1 MATSVL
7 GDLRGV
13 YHRTWWAL
21 MLRGLLG
28 VAVGLYIF
36 ARPLDSVAAFA
47 LVIAFWALF
56 AGMVEII
63 QAIELKAMMKHWWV
77 LLLAG
82 LVSVAFGIAALFY
95 YPGLSLTFAVVL
107 VSWWLT
113 LTGVLGIYAGVMQ
126 KNMGIQWGW
135 TTAFG
140 ALSVVAGVFALLA
153 PPVTL
158 AAIMGLIA
166 GFALVSGVA
175 LVVGAFK
182 LRSVVH
188 P

>member
-7 GDLRGV
+7 NDLRGV

-28 VAVGLYIF
+28 VAVGIYIL

-47 LVIAFWALF
+47 LVIAFWATF
-56 AGMVEII
+56 AGFVEIV
-63 QAIELKAMMKHWWV
+63 QAVELKAMMKHWWV
-77 LLLAG
+77 LLLSG
-82 LVSVAFGIAALFY
+82 LVGIGFGIAALYY
-95 YPGLSLTFAVVL
+95 YPVLSLTFAVVV
-107 VSWWLT
+107 VSWWL
-113 LTGVLGIYAGVMQ
+113 LFTGALGIYAAIMQ
-126 KNMGIQWGW
+126 KNLGLQWGW
-135 TTAFG
+135 TLAFG
-140 ALSVVAGVFALLA
+140 VLSVAAGVFALLA
-153 PPVTL
+153 PPITL

-175 LVVGAFK
+175 LIVGAFK
-182 LRSVVH
+182 LRSVVN

>member
-7 GDLRGV
+7 NDLRGV

-28 VAVGLYIF
+28 LAVGIYIL

-56 AGMVEII
+56 AGMVEIV

-82 LVSVAFGIAALFY
+82 LVGVGFGIAALFY

-113 LTGVLGIYAGVMQ
+113 LTGILGISAGVMQ
-126 KNMGIQWGW
+126 RSLGMPWGW
-135 TTAFG
+135 TVAFG
-140 ALSVVAGVFALLA
+140 ALSVVAGLFALLA

-175 LVVGAFK
+175 FVVGAFK

-188 P
+188 L

>member
-28 VAVGLYIF
+28 VAVGIYIF
-36 ARPLDSVAAFA
+36 VRPLDSVAALA

-56 AGMVEII
+56 AGMVEIVH
-63 QAIELKAMMKHWWV
+63 AFELKAMMKHWWV

-82 LVSVAFGIAALFY
+82 LVGVGFGIAALKY
-95 YPGLSLTFAVVL
+95 YPGLSLTFAVVW

-113 LTGVLGIYAGVMQ
+113 LTGILGIYAAVMQ
-126 KNMGIQWGW
+126 KNLGLQWAW
-135 TTAFG
+135 TGAFG
-140 ALSVVAGVFALLA
+140 ALSVVAGLFALLA
-153 PPVTL
+153 PPITL

-166 GFALVSGVA
+166 AFALVSGAA
-175 LVVGAFK
+175 LIVGAFK
-182 LRSVVH
+182 LRSVINL
-188 P
+188 

>member
-28 VAVGLYIF
+28 LAVGIYIL

-56 AGMVEII
+56 AGMVEIV

-77 LLLAG
+77 LCWPAWS
-82 LVSVAFGIAALFY
+82 VS
-95 YPGLSLTFAVVL
+95 
-107 VSWWLT
+107 
-113 LTGVLGIYAGVMQ
+113 
-126 KNMGIQWGW
+126 
-135 TTAFG
+135 
-140 ALSVVAGVFALLA
+140 
-153 PPVTL
+153 
-158 AAIMGLIA
+158 
-166 GFALVSGVA
+166 
-175 LVVGAFK
+175 
-182 LRSVVH
+182 RSASPH
-188 P
+188 SSIIRASP